1 MAQVYSSKVRLC
13 MLNCVKWWCV
23 SVPGGRGT
31 GPWDGHGACSAVKA
45 PGDSELAS
53 LGLQC
58 EMSLAL
64 TLGVPKSKVIE

>member
-1 MAQVYSSKVRLC
+1 MYQVGEARVHGHR
-13 MLNCVKWWCV
+13 
-23 SVPGGRGT
+23 
-31 GPWDGHGACSAVKA
+31 HGACSAVKE
-45 PGDSELAS
+45 PGDNELAS